1 MIVDRR
7 SILGMCAGVGTLM
20 FPRASHSQIALPGG
34 TLRTFMRMRGLGSH
48 PVAIGCLKGVYNGVV
63 DGVVTPLFGVVSAT
77 FSNYRE
83 VEGGFEIRS
92 AELAY
97 FTHLDA
103 GTVLETWRNPYT
115 NEVVS
120 VPTSQLPPTTARIGA
135 NLRINSTEPGGPGVQ
150 FSQSV
155 SQPQIVGKEVWFNET
170 IVALREASST
180 QPAFHYTDST
190 VLRAR
195 LAEFDKHSTAP
206 VRSETSYQSV
216 VSWRTWLKM
225 DAHPGCMVGFGNGLY
240 GTAIQELPH
249 EWIKATELQR
259 PEILTD
265 PEAMLAS
272 NSRKPR

>member
-1 MIVDRR
+1 
-7 SILGMCAGVGTLM
+7 
-20 FPRASHSQIALPGG
+20 
-34 TLRTFMRMRGLGSH
+34 
-48 PVAIGCLKGVYNGVV
+48 
-63 DGVVTPLFGVVSAT
+63 
-77 FSNYRE
+77 
-83 VEGGFEIRS
+83 
-92 AELAY
+92 
-97 FTHLDA
+97 
-103 GTVLETWRNPYT
+103 
-115 NEVVS
+115 
-120 VPTSQLPPTTARIGA
+120 
-135 NLRINSTEPGGPGVQ
+135 VQ

-240 GTAIQELPH
+240 GTSIQELPH